1 MQQDTISTVQID
13 QSLVGSSEFLVDVQM
28 EALENAGYKI
38 SKALDSKVDRN
49 RIEAFDL
56 VENYKKGMA
65 SDFCYYLKKNII
77 IDPHLIMYI

>member
-65 SDFCYYLKKNII
+65 SDFCYYLKKI
-77 IDPHLIMYI
+77 YYY